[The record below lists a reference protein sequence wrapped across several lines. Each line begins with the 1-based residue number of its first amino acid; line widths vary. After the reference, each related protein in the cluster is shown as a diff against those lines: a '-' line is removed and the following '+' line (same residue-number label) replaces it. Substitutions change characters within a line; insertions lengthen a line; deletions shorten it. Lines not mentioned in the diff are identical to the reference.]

1 MKPFILL
8 FAVLFS
14 LTVPVT
20 SSLAQAPAGFK
31 PGYIITQ
38 DNNRQEGF
46 IKENFGSKGILQ
58 FQAAGGKKIT
68 YSASDIKETGIE
80 SNVYIS
86 QLGDFFKVVSTG
98 TKASLFQKVSSSK
111 GQVIYNGS
119 EAVGVG
125 GGTEGSIN
133 DYFLKTGKDNS
144 LHLLTRKN
152 FQQVLTTYCIDCPVF
167 VENIRSNKQDF
178 TEIEKVIQRY
188 NECQ

>member
-1 MKPFILL
+1 MKPFILS
-8 FAVLFS
+8 FAVLF
-14 LTVPVT
+14 TVLAPPA

-31 PGYIITQ
+31 TGYIITH
-38 DNNRQEGF
+38 DNNRQEGY
-46 IKENFGSKGILQ
+46 IKENFGSKSTLQ

-68 YSASDIKETGIE
+68 YSAADIKETGIE

-119 EAVGVG
+119 EAVGVSA
-125 GGTEGSIN
+125 GTEGSIN
-133 DYFLKTGKDNS
+133 DFFLKTGKDNT
-144 LHLLTRKN
+144 LRLLTRKN

-167 VENIRSNKQDF
+167 VENIKTNKQEF
-178 TEIEKVIQRY
+178 TEIEKVIQRS